1 MTNEQYL
8 IVSYFTV
15 AGGGIVAAMAT
26 AALLRAPLRNALG
39 RLSRSACAYLGR
51 FLPTWLVLAALLAF
65 VSVSYIDCAHTT
77 YQSVV
82 DDDVHLV
89 ATTHRQIGRIFT
101 YLAIGVF
108 TYALALAVFLVVH
121 RWASTASRQGHR

>member
-1 MTNEQYL
+1 VTNEQYL

-15 AGGGIVAAMAT
+15 AGGGIVAAMIT
-26 AALLRAPLRNALG
+26 AALLRAGLRRAVAAISRTVCSYLG
-39 RLSRSACAYLGR
+39 RL
-51 FLPTWLVLAALLAF
+51 LPAWLVLAALLAF

-82 DDDVHLV
+82 ESEQHLV
-89 ATTHRQIGRIFT
+89 ATTHKQVGRIFT

-108 TYALALAVFLVVH
+108 TYALALAVLMVVY
-121 RWASTASRQGHR
+121 RWAANAGRPGRP